1 MDCCIKKTTLD
12 QKTLEQNGYGFL
24 HYSLDEDG
32 IQSALQASRTIKQI
46 HIQNVLY
53 DCSLTWSVDAML
65 KQRGELQQPPEP
77 SRPLF
82 IPETQQPKEL
92 FIPSGASSNAMFLPP
107 AAVLPDDFDF
117 GELVYKKPPVPPA
130 PHMQQQ
136 QHHHHPHHQFSS
148 AHQSRHYHHQQPLQ
162 PQQPSPGHHFPTGSH
177 FPKQHYQPPQQQQQH
192 HQPHLLHHSNQH
204 HHPFGIT
211 PSRSLSD
218 PSGRLLGQP
227 MPPAHQHHH
236 YHHQQQPKI
245 LTSTLNSPS
254 LSHNNNNHS
263 NNVFGL
269 SNSHFLAPN
278 LVINSEPPSPAYLTS
293 TLASSPSYNPFA
305 LSSVS
310 ETGNNHEKNSFG
322 LEVQAPDDNMN
333 YSLSPSPEK
342 NHHSAAAVI
351 PLRSFASYIPD
362 SSFKTYGDVFP
373 SDFSDFPNNN
383 NNNSSSHSNP
393 SFSPPPSPTKQYSP
407 KYSSNK

>member
-24 HYSLDEDG
+24 HYSLDEEG

-65 KQRGELQQPPEP
+65 KQRGELQQQEP
-77 SRPLF
+77 SRPLLF
-82 IPETQQPKEL
+82 PEAQQPKEL

-117 GELVYKKPPVPPA
+117 GELVYKKPPVA
-130 PHMQQQ
+130 PHPQQ
-136 QHHHHPHHQFSS
+136 QHHHHHHQFPS
-148 AHQSRHYHHQQPLQ
+148 AHQTRHYQHQHQPLQ
-162 PQQPSPGHHFPTGSH
+162 PQPPVHHLPTFH
-177 FPKQHYQPPQQQQQH
+177 FPKQHYQPPQQPH
-192 HQPHLLHHSNQH
+192 HLVHHSNQY
-204 HHPFGIT
+204 HHPHGIT

-218 PSGRLLGQP
+218 PSGRLFGQP

-245 LTSTLNSPS
+245 LTTTLNSPS
-254 LSHNNNNHS
+254 LSHNNNP

-293 TLASSPSYNPFA
+293 ALATSPSYNPFA

-310 ETGNNHEKNSFG
+310 EISTNSNNNHEKNSFG

-342 NHHSAAAVI
+342 SHHSAAAAL

-362 SSFKTYGDVFP
+362 SSFKTYGDVHP
-373 SDFSDFPNNN
+373 SDISDYPM
-383 NNNSSSHSNP
+383 NNSNDNNSFA